1 MLQCL
6 LVMGAV
12 CVLQGLVV
20 MSVLFDVTGFVGD
33 ECIVC
38 VLQGLVVMSADLE
51 EVVMSVLFVCCRVWW

>member
-1 MLQCL
+1 MYCL
-6 LVMGAV
+6 CVAGFGGDECIV
-12 CVLQGLVV
+12 CVLQGL
-20 MSVLFDVTGFVGD
+20 GD